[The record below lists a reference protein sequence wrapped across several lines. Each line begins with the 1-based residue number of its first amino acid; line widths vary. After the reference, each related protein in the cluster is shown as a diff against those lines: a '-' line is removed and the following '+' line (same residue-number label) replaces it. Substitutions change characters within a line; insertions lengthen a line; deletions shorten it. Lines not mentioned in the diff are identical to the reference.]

1 MADLTLDFTQQYQLF
16 TYQIE
21 RALILSKGQ
30 MEARAQVEL
39 RRQAADHAVELNIQ
53 QDRVDRQLRVRDE
66 VDAALLRIRQAQ
78 KPLID
83 IRFWLAEA
91 KAAAQNGD
99 PATFDS
105 ALLQLNSFVS
115 SANLDPSNLIG
126 RRQLDS
132 VAARTTVFTLGSGE
146 VSLETQSLGATYT
159 LEINGQAVEVDPSD
173 ESAVIDGVKY
183 AVREFRYDS
192 AVDDTVTF
200 TTQSGAGPSFTATV
214 RRGGLGIANSFFY
227 GNLPSDGSA
236 ESVAFRQKAMD
247 DISNALSTLNRIETN
262 LGVAEAIA
270 MGALGGAS
278 TLLDQENK
286 VMQELVERQLTEQGA
301 LEASLQA
308 KIDLASAGIALAGKT
323 ALVRISSL
331 FAPEPPLTDTV
342 LDKLKVFG

>member
-1 MADLTLDFTQQYQLF
+1 MAGLTLDFAVQYQLF
-16 TYQIE
+16 TFQVE
-21 RALILSKGQ
+21 RALILTKGQ
-30 MEARAQVEL
+30 MEARAQNEL
-39 RRQAADHAVELNIQ
+39 RRQAADQAIELSIQ
-53 QDRVDRQLRVRDE
+53 QDRVDRHLRVRDE

-78 KPLID
+78 KPLTD

-99 PATFDS
+99 PAAFDS
-105 ALLQLNSFVS
+105 ALLQLNFFVG

-132 VAARTTVFTLGSGE
+132 VAARTTVFSLGSDE
-146 VSLETQSLGATYT
+146 VSLDTQSLGATYT
-159 LEINGQAVEVDPSD
+159 LEINGQIVEVDPSD
-173 ESAVIDGVKY
+173 ESAVIEGVKY
-183 AVREFRYDS
+183 SVREFRYDS
-192 AVDDTVTF
+192 AVGDTVTF

-214 RRGGLGIANSFFY
+214 KRGGLNIAHAFVY

-236 ESVAFRQKAMD
+236 ASAAFRQQAMD
-247 DISNALSTLNRIETN
+247 DLSNALSTLNRIETN
-262 LGVAEAIA
+262 LGIAEAMA
-270 MGALGGAS
+270 LGALGGTN
-278 TLLDQENK
+278 TLLEQENK
-286 VMQELVERQLTEQGA
+286 AMQALVERQLTEQGA

-331 FAPEPPLTDTV
+331 FAPEPPITDTV